1 MEWIDNTINE
11 IKTEYNLSSEY
22 VYNNIS
28 VKYWYVAS
36 YNQKTYIYNQSLY
49 EENYLPRLNLIWNAI
64 LHIRNIGE
72 VHGIEKM
79 TKFIDNII
87 KPHLTNTGAYY
98 RDTSRERFNEI
109 CKLWSAITTIN
120 IDMIENNCVN
130 NGNNC
135 DNSDNIKNDASIYG
149 KDNSSKP
156 KIKKRNKPRKK
167 EIIELDF

>member
-1 MEWIDNTINE
+1 MFDDELQT
-11 IKTEYNLSSEY
+11 TFM
-22 VYNNIS
+22 
-28 VKYWYVAS
+28 
-36 YNQKTYIYNQSLY
+36 KTYIYNQSLY

-64 LHIRNIGE
+64 LHIRKIGE
-72 VHGIEKM
+72 LHGIEKM

-109 CKLWSAITTIN
+109 CKLWFAITTMN

-130 NGNNC
+130 NSDNGDNG
-135 DNSDNIKNDASIYG
+135 DNSNNIINDSSIYG
-149 KDNSSKP
+149 NDNSSKP
-156 KIKKRNKPRKK
+156 KIKKINKPRKK